1 MAAPATG
8 GAPAPAPAGV
18 AAPASEETAPPT
30 AEETA
35 PPTAVETAAPPT
47 PEAATPTPPTPEA
60 ATPTPTPTLPTTA
73 DLYRRHL
80 GTGRAV
86 MGTVLGGMAETH
98 SEGAWVYT
106 DDGRRY
112 LDFGGYGV
120 FILGHRH
127 PAVLDAVRR
136 QLDAHP
142 LATRVFLEPVAA
154 KAAAALAARTPTGLD
169 HVHFVNSG
177 AEATEAGLKLAR
189 AHGRNALVT
198 TVSGYHGKTLGA
210 LSVTA
215 NSLYQEAFQ
224 PLLPDTAQV
233 AYGDLAGLDT
243 VLRARRDRACVI
255 LEPVQG
261 EGGVRIPPVGYL
273 AEAAALCRVYGA
285 FLIVDEVQTGLG
297 RLGTWWGVDAEG
309 VVPDVLLVGKGLS
322 GGVVPVAAMVA
333 TEDAYGPFSRDPY
346 LHTSTF
352 GASPIACAAALA
364 AVETIDREDIV
375 GRAAALGRQ
384 LLAGVE
390 DVCAPY
396 RGHLV
401 HDVRGRGLLIG
412 IEFTRA
418 QAVGETLLE
427 LVSRGVLV
435 NHSLNSTRILRL
447 TPPAIADADET
458 RLFLDTLAEALKAV
472 HTRLT

>member
-1 MAAPATG
+1 MTAVEVAAHASVGAAVPATAG
-8 GAPAPAPAGV
+8 VAGPAPA
-18 AAPASEETAPPT
+18 ETAPPT
-30 AEETA
+30 PTPAETTA
-35 PPTAVETAAPPT
+35 PPPMPPPPDTAE
-47 PEAATPTPPTPEA
+47 
-60 ATPTPTPTLPTTA
+60 
-73 DLYRRHL
+73 LYRRHL

-86 MGTVLGGMAETH
+86 MGTVLGGMAEVY
-98 SEGAWVYT
+98 SEGAWVCT

-154 KAAAALAARTPTGLD
+154 QAAAALAARTPAGLD

-215 NSLYQEAFQ
+215 NSLYQKPFE

-233 AYGDLAGLDT
+233 AYGDLAELDT
-243 VLRARRDRACVI
+243 ALRARRDRACVI

-261 EGGVRIPPVGYL
+261 EGGVRIPPPGYL
-273 AEAAALCRVYGA
+273 AEAAGLCRTYGA

-297 RLGTWWGVDAEG
+297 RLGSWWGVDAEG

-333 TEDAYGPFSRDPY
+333 TKDAYRPFSRDPY

-352 GASPIACAAALA
+352 GASPIACAAAMA
-364 AVETIDREDIV
+364 AVETIDREGIV
-375 GRAAALGRQ
+375 GRAAVLGRQ
-384 LLAGVE
+384 LLTGVE
-390 DVCAPY
+390 EICAPY
-396 RGHLV
+396 QERLV
-401 HDVRGRGLLIG
+401 DEVRGRGLLIG
-412 IEFTRA
+412 IEFVRA

-435 NHSLNSTRILRL
+435 NHSLNSTRVLRL
-447 TPPAIADADET
+447 TPPAIADAIET
-458 RLFLDTLAEALKAV
+458 QLFLDALAEALRAV
-472 HTRLT
+472 HTRLG

>member
-1 MAAPATG
+1 MTAVEVATHAPVAAVE
-8 GAPAPAPAGV
+8 V
-18 AAPASEETAPPT
+18 AAPAPEETAGPV
-30 AEETA
+30 
-35 PPTAVETAAPPT
+35 AVETPPAEALAP
-47 PEAATPTPPTPEA
+47 ATPTPP
-60 ATPTPTPTLPTTA
+60 PTTA
-73 DLYRRHL
+73 ELYHRHL
-80 GTGRAV
+80 SAGRAV
-86 MGTVLGGMAETH
+86 MGTVLGGMAEVY
-98 SEGAWVYT
+98 SEGVWVYV

-127 PAVLDAVRR
+127 PAVLDAVQG
-136 QLDAHP
+136 QLGVHP

-154 KAAAALAARTPTGLD
+154 RAAAALAARTPAGLD

-215 NSLYQEAFQ
+215 NSLYQEAFE

-233 AYGDLAGLDT
+233 AYGDLGELEAA
-243 VLRARRDRACVI
+243 LRERRDRACVI

-261 EGGVRIPPVGYL
+261 EGGVRIPPAGYL
-273 AEAAALCRVYGA
+273 AEAAALCRAYGA

-297 RLGTWWGVDAEG
+297 RLGSWWGVDAEG

-333 TEDAYGPFSRDPY
+333 TKDAYGPFSRDPY

-352 GASPIACAAALA
+352 GASPIACAAAMA

-375 GRAAALGRQ
+375 GRAAVLGRQ
-384 LLAGVE
+384 LLGGVE
-390 DVCAPY
+390 EICAPY
-396 RGHLV
+396 RERLV
-401 HDVRGRGLLIG
+401 HEVRGRGLLIG
-412 IEFTRA
+412 IEFTQA

-435 NHSLNSTRILRL
+435 NHSLNSTRVLRL
-447 TPPAIADADET
+447 TPPAIADADEVQF
-458 RLFLDTLAEALKAV
+458 FLDALAEALRAV
-472 HTRLT
+472 HTRLG

>member
-1 MAAPATG
+1 MAAPVTAET
-8 GAPAPAPAGV
+8 PAPASVGV
-18 AAPASEETAPPT
+18 AAPAT
-30 AEETA
+30 
-35 PPTAVETAAPPT
+35 VETAAPPDAEIT
-47 PEAATPTPPTPEA
+47 APTPAPPD
-60 ATPTPTPTLPTTA
+60 TA
-73 DLYRRHL
+73 ELYRRHL

-86 MGTVLGGMAETH
+86 MGAVLGGMDEVY
-98 SEGAWVYT
+98 SEGAWVHT

-127 PAVLDAVRR
+127 PAVVDAVHR

-154 KAAAALAARTPTGLD
+154 RAAAALAARTPAGLD

-215 NSLYQEAFQ
+215 NSLYQKPFE

-233 AYGDLAGLDT
+233 AYGDLAELEAA
-243 VLRARRDRACVI
+243 LRERRDRACVI

-261 EGGVRIPPVGYL
+261 EGGVRIPPPGYL
-273 AEAAALCRVYGA
+273 AEAAGLCRTYGA

-297 RLGTWWGVDAEG
+297 RLGTWWGVDVEG

-333 TEDAYGPFSRDPY
+333 TKDAYRPFSRDPY

-375 GRAAALGRQ
+375 GRAASLGRQ

-390 DVCAPY
+390 EACAPY
-396 RGHLV
+396 RERLV
-401 HDVRGRGLLIG
+401 HEVRGRGLLIG
-412 IEFTRA
+412 IEFARA

-435 NHSLNSTRILRL
+435 NHSLNSTRVLRL
-447 TPPAIADADET
+447 TPPAIADTDET
-458 RLFLDTLAEALKAV
+458 QLFLDALAEALRAV
-472 HTRLT
+472 HTRLG

>member
-1 MAAPATG
+1 MAARAAVGVAAPA
-8 GAPAPAPAGV
+8 AAGV
-18 AAPASEETAPPT
+18 AAPAPAAVAVPAAAEITAPTTPPPPDT
-30 AEETA
+30 AE
-35 PPTAVETAAPPT
+35 
-47 PEAATPTPPTPEA
+47 
-60 ATPTPTPTLPTTA
+60 
-73 DLYRRHL
+73 LYRRHL

-86 MGTVLGGMAETH
+86 MGTVLGGMAEVY
-98 SEGAWVYT
+98 SEGAWVHT
-106 DDGRRY
+106 DNGRRY

-127 PAVLDAVRR
+127 PAVLEAVHR

-154 KAAAALAARTPTGLD
+154 RAAAALAAHTPAGLD

-215 NSLYQEAFQ
+215 NSLYQKTFE

-233 AYGDLAGLDT
+233 AYGDLAELDT
-243 VLRARRDRACVI
+243 ALRERRDRACVI

-261 EGGVRIPPVGYL
+261 EGGVRIPPPGYL
-273 AEAAALCRVYGA
+273 AEAAGLCRAYGA

-297 RLGTWWGVDAEG
+297 RLGTWWGMDAEG

-333 TEDAYGPFSRDPY
+333 TKDAYRPFSRDPY

-352 GASPIACAAALA
+352 GASPIACAAAMA
-364 AVETIDREDIV
+364 AVETIDCEGIV

-384 LLAGVE
+384 LLAGVVE
-390 DVCAPY
+390 ICAPY
-396 RGHLV
+396 RDRLV

-435 NHSLNSTRILRL
+435 NHSLNSTRVLRL
-447 TPPAIADADET
+447 TPPAIADADEVQ
-458 RLFLDTLAEALKAV
+458 LFLDALAEALRSV
-472 HTRLT
+472 HTRLG